1 MARVDVRFRDSWNE
15 AGHADPE
22 DFVVRGEDGDAFLA
36 ALLRLLEADARSRP
50 EVLLSCCLRRQWNLA
65 LFAGLDD
72 RVSIRQMERFA
83 EGSHLLIDN
92 AGRGGGLLTSM
103 WEFVQAGLTLAG
115 IVGLLQQGNAVY
127 ASALYRRKRR
137 AAREWLVGG
146 DGSPSL
152 ELTQMVNEHDNYNL
166 RDFEGMFDLGPAD
179 AARLLRESGLFKKRA
194 PRPTGLICGLTPRV
208 APASRA

>member
-36 ALLRLLEADARSRP
+36 ALLRLLKQMPDPDQRFFSVVVYDA
-50 EVLLSCCLRRQWNLA
+50 NGDLA

-179 AARLLRESGLFKKRA
+179 AARLLREVGFVQEAGTPSDWPDLWVD
-194 PRPTGLICGLTPRV
+194 PTE
-208 APASRA
+208 